1 MPDKQFRQN
10 HKQLIQQTGFPLTS
24 IYYEHFFSV
33 AYLLQVNF
41 YLESKSIIEG
51 NSSGSGLEHMIMIV
65 SDKLLFS
72 QQLRFVEVLYVMIIR
87 IEYI

>member
-1 MPDKQFRQN
+1 MPDNQFRQDD
-10 HKQLIQQTGFPLTS
+10 KRLVQQTGVPLAS
-24 IYYEHFFSV
+24 IYSKHFFSF
-33 AYLLQVNF
+33 ACRLQENI

-51 NSSGSGLEHMIMIV
+51 KPSGSRLKNMIMII